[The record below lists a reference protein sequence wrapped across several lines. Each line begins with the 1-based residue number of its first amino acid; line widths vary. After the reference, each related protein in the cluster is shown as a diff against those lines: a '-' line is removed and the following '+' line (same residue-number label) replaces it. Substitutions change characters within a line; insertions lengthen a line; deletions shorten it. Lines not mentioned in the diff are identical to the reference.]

1 MSNKGASQENLS
13 SADKEIAGLIETDL
27 ERQNSHIHLIASEN
41 FASQAVMEASGSI
54 LTNKYSEGFP
64 GRRYYEGC
72 ETVDEIEQLAIDRA
86 CELFEADHANV
97 QPHSGSSANM
107 AVYLNLLE
115 PGDTVMGMSLDQGGH
130 LTHGSPVNFSG
141 RTYNFVGYGLDKE
154 TELINMEEVAELASK
169 TKPKLL
175 IAGYSSYSQELDFK
189 TFREIADSVGAYF
202 MVDAAHFI
210 GLVAGKVVE
219 NPAPYADVITATTHK
234 ALRGPRGGLIL
245 SKEEFAKGID
255 KNIFPGA
262 QGGAINNQIAA
273 KAVCFK
279 EAMSGDYK
287 SYAQQILNNAHA
299 LAESFKAEGLRVV
312 SGGTSNHIVL
322 VDTGS
327 VDDELTGKE
336 AGILLNDIGITLNR
350 NAIPF
355 DTRSPFVT
363 SGIRMGTPA
372 ITTCG
377 MKEEEATK
385 VGYLISE
392 ALKNRENENRIQE
405 LQEEIRN
412 LAKAFQ
418 PYE

>member
-1 MSNKGASQENLS
+1 MHLA
-13 SADKEIAGLIETDL
+13 KEH
-27 ERQNSHIHLIASEN
+27 R
-41 FASQAVMEASGSI
+41 
-54 LTNKYSEGFP
+54 
-64 GRRYYEGC
+64 
-72 ETVDEIEQLAIDRA
+72 
-86 CELFEADHANV
+86 
-97 QPHSGSSANM
+97 
-107 AVYLNLLE
+107 
-115 PGDTVMGMSLDQGGH
+115 
-130 LTHGSPVNFSG
+130 
-141 RTYNFVGYGLDKE
+141 
-154 TELINMEEVAELASK
+154 
-169 TKPKLL
+169 PKL
-175 IAGYSSYSQELDFK
+175 IIVGGSAYPRFIEFEK
-189 TFREIADSVGAYF
+189 FREIADSVGAYL
-202 MVDAAHFI
+202 MADIAHPS
-210 GLVAGKVVE
+210 GLIA
-219 NPAPYADVITATTHK
+219 ADVHPSPWPVCHVVTSTTHK
-234 ALRGPRGGLIL
+234 TLRGPRGGLIL
-245 SKEEFAKGID
+245 SKDEFAKGID

-279 EAMSGDYK
+279 EAVSEDYK

-336 AGILLNDIGITLNR
+336 AAILLNDIGITLNR

-392 ALKNRENENRIQE
+392 ALKHRENENRVQE

-412 LAKAFQ
+412 LAKRFQ